1 MSTKIIVAVPRVG
14 AKQSSSRRTLGM
26 NRLGAPASGCQ
37 YLNAKGGDTKMKRQR
52 LEIVE
57 LEPRIAPDMP
67 ASPGTTGL
75 GNGNPGNNNPG
86 ENNTNEPGNQP
97 GDP

>member
-1 MSTKIIVAVPRVG
+1 
-14 AKQSSSRRTLGM
+14 
-26 NRLGAPASGCQ
+26 
-37 YLNAKGGDTKMKRQR
+37 MKPQR
-52 LEIVE
+52 LEFVE

-75 GNGNPGNNNPG
+75 GHGNPGNNNPG
-86 ENNTNEPGNQP
+86 ENNTNNPGNQP